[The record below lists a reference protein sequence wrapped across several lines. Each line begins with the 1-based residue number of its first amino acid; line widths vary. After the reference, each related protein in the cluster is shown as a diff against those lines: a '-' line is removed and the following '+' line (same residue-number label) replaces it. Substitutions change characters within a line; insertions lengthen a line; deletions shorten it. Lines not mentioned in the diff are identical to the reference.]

1 MKIVSGERYTKEIT
15 ELIGEYNK
23 ALGRDLSFQG
33 FDEEIKDLAV
43 KYSYPE
49 GRLLCAV
56 NDDGTVIGCVAY
68 HRHDDRRCEM
78 KRLFVKPEY
87 RELHAGRELIGA
99 IIEAAEKDGFEEMV
113 LDTIT
118 PLQSAI
124 HLYKKYGFEQC
135 EPYYNNPMDDVV
147 YMKKSLRQCR

>member
-1 MKIVSGERYTKEIT
+1 MRIVSGEGYTKEIT

-23 ALGRDLSFQG
+23 SLGRDLSFQG
-33 FDEEIKDLAV
+33 FDEEIKDPAV

-78 KRLFVKPEY
+78 KRLFVKPRY
-87 RELHAGRELIGA
+87 RELHAGRQLIEA
-99 IIEAAEKDGFEEMV
+99 IIELAKSDGFEEMV

-124 HLYKKYGFEQC
+124 HLYKKFGFEEC
-135 EPYYNNPMDDVV
+135 AAYYDNPMEDVV
-147 YMKKSLRQCR
+147 YMKKSLKRL

>member
-1 MKIVSGERYTKEIT
+1 MKIVSGEGYTKEVT

-49 GRLLCAV
+49 GRLLCALG
-56 NDDGTVIGCVAY
+56 DDGTVIGCVAY
-68 HRHDDRRCEM
+68 HRHNDRRCEM

-87 RELHAGRELIGA
+87 RELHAGRQLIEA
-99 IIEAAEKDGFEEMV
+99 IIELAKSDGFEEMV

-124 HLYKKYGFEQC
+124 HLYKKFGFEEC
-135 EPYYNNPMDDVV
+135 GAYYDNPMNDVV
-147 YMKKSLRQCR
+147 YMRKKL

>member
-1 MKIVSGERYTKEIT
+1 MKIVSGEGYTKEIT
-15 ELIGEYNK
+15 GLIDEYNK
-23 ALGRDLSFQG
+23 ALGRDLSFRG

-68 HRHDDRRCEM
+68 HRHDDKRCEM

-147 YMKKSLRQCR
+147 YMRKALR

>member
-1 MKIVSGERYTKEIT
+1 MTITDGMAYTKEIT
-15 ELIGEYNK
+15 GLIGEYNK

-68 HRHDDRRCEM
+68 HRHNDKRCEM
-78 KRLFVKPEY
+78 KRLFVKPQY
-87 RELHAGRELIGA
+87 RELHAGRQLITA
-99 IIEAAEKDGFEEMV
+99 ILEAAKNDGFEEMV

-124 HLYKKYGFEQC
+124 HLYKKFGFEEC
-135 EPYYNNPMDDVV
+135 GPYYNNPMNDVV
-147 YMKKSLRQCR
+147 YMRKEL

>member
-1 MKIVSGERYTKEIT
+1 MKIVSGEGYTKEIT

-43 KYSYPE
+43 KYSYPN

-56 NDDGTVIGCVAY
+56 SDDGKVIGCVAY

-78 KRLFVKPEY
+78 KRLFVKPRY
-87 RELHAGRELIGA
+87 RELHAGRQLIEA
-99 IIEAAEKDGFEEMV
+99 IIELAKNDGFEEMV

-124 HLYKKYGFEQC
+124 HLYKKFGFEQC
-135 EPYYNNPMDDVV
+135 EPYYDNPMSDVV
-147 YMKKSLRQCR
+147 YMKKILR

>member
-1 MKIVSGERYTKEIT
+1 MKIVSGEGYTKEIT

-33 FDEEIKDLAV
+33 FDEEIKDPAV

-49 GRLLCAV
+49 GRLLCALG
-56 NDDGTVIGCVAY
+56 DDGKVIGCVAY

-78 KRLFVKPEY
+78 KRLFVKPQY
-87 RELHAGRELIGA
+87 RELHAGRQLIEA
-99 IIEAAEKDGFEEMV
+99 IIELAKSDGFEEMV

-124 HLYKKYGFEQC
+124 HLYKKFGFEQC
-135 EPYYNNPMDDVV
+135 EPYYDNPMSDVV
-147 YMKKSLRQCR
+147 YMKKILR

>member
-1 MKIVSGERYTKEIT
+1 MTITDGMAYTKEIT
-15 ELIGEYNK
+15 GLIGEYNK

-33 FDEEIKDLAV
+33 FDEEIMDLAV

-68 HRHDDRRCEM
+68 HRHNDKRCEM
-78 KRLFVKPEY
+78 KRLFVKPQY
-87 RELHAGRELIGA
+87 RELHAGRQLITA
-99 IIEAAEKDGFEEMV
+99 ILEAAKNDGFEEMV

-124 HLYKKYGFEQC
+124 HLYKKFGFEEC
-135 EPYYNNPMDDVV
+135 GPYYNNPMNDVV
-147 YMKKSLRQCR
+147 YMRKEL

>member
-1 MKIVSGERYTKEIT
+1 MKIVSGEGYTKEIT

-23 ALGRDLSFQG
+23 SLGRDLSFQG
-33 FDEEIKDLAV
+33 FDEEIKDPAV

-78 KRLFVKPEY
+78 KRLFVKPRY
-87 RELHAGRELIGA
+87 RELHAGRQLIEA
-99 IIEAAEKDGFEEMV
+99 IIELAKSDGFEEMV

-124 HLYKKYGFEQC
+124 HLYKKFGFEGC
-135 EPYYNNPMDDVV
+135 EPYYDNPMSDVV
-147 YMKKSLRQCR
+147 YMRKKL